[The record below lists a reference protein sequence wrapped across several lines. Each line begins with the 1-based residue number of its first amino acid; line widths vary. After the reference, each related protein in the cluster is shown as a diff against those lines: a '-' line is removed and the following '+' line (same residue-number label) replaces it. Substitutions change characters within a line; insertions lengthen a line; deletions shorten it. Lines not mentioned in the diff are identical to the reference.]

1 MYKEYK
7 NADARYYFCSHHNM
21 DVSHHMNKKHEYF
34 SFDAKGVFLYHKT
47 GRFTKE
53 YHNNNRLMKYIYLF
67 SQIYAS
73 TSSKRNIKNIAKGNL
88 ENV

>member
-34 SFDAKGVFLYHKT
+34 SFDAKGVFLYYKM
-47 GRFTKE
+47 GCFIIE
-53 YHNNNRLMKYIYLF
+53 YHNNNRLMEYIYLF
-67 SQIYAS
+67 SVIYAS
-73 TSSKRNIKNIAKGNL
+73 ISSKKQISKT
-88 ENV
+88 